1 VSHFS
6 SDFIAFVSASPQ
18 DAGKQR
24 NRRAQP
30 TQADPHLMEALGISG
45 KQSRLV
51 DDYLLD
57 AGGRDHAERIS
68 GGGIRRQDDGL
79 RFCRRGIVAVEKL
92 ITALGLALYGKFG
105 GCGAS
110 DGAGQ
115 PEKCSLSPALDSIS
129 HNGLERSPVPISPR
143 SNVTSISDPPSVS
156 G

>member
-1 VSHFS
+1 
-6 SDFIAFVSASPQ
+6 
-18 DAGKQR
+18 
-24 NRRAQP
+24 
-30 TQADPHLMEALGISG
+30 MEALGISG

-57 AGGRDHAERIS
+57 AGGCDHAERVS

-92 ITALGLALYGKFG
+92 ITALCLALYGKFG

-115 PEKCSLSPALDSIS
+115 PEKCSPVADLGLDLDLAQRLGTVAGADLAAIQRHFDLGSSERERIGRTT
-129 HNGLERSPVPISPR
+129 NAGLEYRV
-143 SNVTSISDPPSVS
+143 
-156 G
+156 